1 MKTKPRKIVIGNM
14 KMHGSLDFNESHF
27 KSLKQK
33 LGSFNEL
40 SITLCVPYPYLFQ
53 AQKILMGSNIHW
65 GCQNVAKEL
74 EGPFT
79 GEVSASMIKDFQG
92 ELVIVGHSERNTAY
106 CESDEN
112 IAEKFNMIKKYK
124 MTPLLCVGE
133 NLIEREAG
141 IMEKVVS
148 EQIKTILDLYGQDI
162 FKGSIIAYEPI
173 WAIGSDSAASPEQ
186 IEKMCEFIKQ
196 LIHTNVR
203 DNDDVNIVYG
213 GSVNAKNA
221 VQLCEINGVDG
232 ILMGRASL
240 DADEFYKICNSI
252 HKI

>member
-1 MKTKPRKIVIGNM
+1 M
-14 KMHGSLDFNESHF
+14 
-27 KSLKQK
+27 
-33 LGSFNEL
+33 
-40 SITLCVPYPYLFQ
+40 
-53 AQKILMGSNIHW
+53 
-65 GCQNVAKEL
+65 AKEL

-240 DADEFYKICNSI
+240 DADEFYEICNST

>member
-1 MKTKPRKIVIGNM
+1 MKIKSKKIVIGNM
-14 KMHGSLDFNESHF
+14 KMYGSLAFNESYF

-33 LGSFNEL
+33 LSPFNEL
-40 SITLCVPYPYLFQ
+40 QIILCIPFPYLFQ
-53 AQKILMGSNIHW
+53 AQKMFNGTNVRW
-65 GCQNVAKEL
+65 GCQNVAREL

-79 GEVSASMIKDFQG
+79 GEVSASMIKDFQST
-92 ELVIVGHSERNTAY
+92 LVIVGHSERNTAY

-112 IAEKFNMIKKYK
+112 IAEKFNIIKKEG

-133 NLIEREAG
+133 TLIEREAG

-186 IEKMCEFIKQ
+186 IKKMCEFIKQ
-196 LIHTNVR
+196 LIYSNVT

-240 DADEFYKICNSI
+240 DADEFYEICNSI

>member
-1 MKTKPRKIVIGNM
+1 MPRKIVAGNW
-14 KMHGSLDFNESHF
+14 KMNGTQAALSELAYIAAAAGDVSCTTILCPPTTLLQAAAQSSGSLAI
-27 KSLKQK
+27 
-33 LGSFNEL
+33 G
-40 SITLCVPYPYLFQ
+40 
-53 AQKILMGSNIHW
+53 G
-65 GCQNVAKEL
+65 QNCHHEA
-74 EGPFT
+74 T
-79 GEVSASMIKDFQG
+79 GAHTGDVSAQMLADVGAQY
-92 ELVIVGHSERNTAY
+92 VIVGHSERSTAY

-112 IAEKFNMIKKYK
+112 IADKFNQIKKYN
-124 MTPLLCVGE
+124 MTPLLCIGE

-173 WAIGSDSAASPEQ
+173 WAIGSDSAASPDQ
-186 IEKMCEFIKQ
+186 IQQMCEFIKQ
-196 LIHTNVR
+196 LINTNIE
-203 DNDDVNIVYG
+203 DNNDVNIVYG

-240 DADEFYKICNSI
+240 DLNEFYEICNGI

>member
-1 MKTKPRKIVIGNM
+1 MKKKSKKIVIGNM
-14 KMHGSLDFNESHF
+14 KMHGSLEFNESYF
-27 KSLKQK
+27 KSLREK
-33 LGSFNEL
+33 LSLFNEL

-53 AQKILMGSNIHW
+53 AQKILIGSNIQW

-79 GEVSASMIKDFQG
+79 GEVGVSMIKDFKG

-112 IAEKFNMIKKYK
+112 IAEKFKIIKKYN
-124 MTPLLCVGE
+124 MTPLLCIGE

-173 WAIGSDSAASPEQ
+173 WAIGSDSAANPDQ
-186 IEKMCEFIKQ
+186 IEQMCEFIKQ
-196 LIHTNVR
+196 LINTNVE
-203 DNDDVNIVYG
+203 DNDDVNFVYG

-240 DADEFYKICNSI
+240 DLNEFYEICNGI